1 MGDKCAFTRRAYV
14 PGQHGQ
20 GRRRKVTE
28 YGLQL
33 REKQKAKRIYGI
45 LEKQFRRFFEIAER
59 QKGVTG
65 SNLLIRLE
73 RRLDNVVYRIGFARS
88 RNEARQLVRH
98 GHFSVNGRRVDVPSF
113 LFKEG
118 DIIEVREKSRKAL
131 PIVAALGEATKRGF
145 PKWLEVEPNKFKA
158 KILNFPT
165 REEIPMDLQEQLI
178 VELYS
183 K

>member
-1 MGDKCAFTRRAYV
+1 MGDKCAFTRRAYI

-28 YGLQL
+28 YGHQL
-33 REKQKAKRIYGI
+33 REKQKARRIYGV
-45 LEKQFRRFFEIAER
+45 LEKQFRGFFELAEK

-98 GHFSVNGRRVDVPSF
+98 GHF
-113 LFKEG
+113 
-118 DIIEVREKSRKAL
+118 
-131 PIVAALGEATKRGF
+131 
-145 PKWLEVEPNKFKA
+145 
-158 KILNFPT
+158 
-165 REEIPMDLQEQLI
+165 
-178 VELYS
+178 
-183 K
+183 